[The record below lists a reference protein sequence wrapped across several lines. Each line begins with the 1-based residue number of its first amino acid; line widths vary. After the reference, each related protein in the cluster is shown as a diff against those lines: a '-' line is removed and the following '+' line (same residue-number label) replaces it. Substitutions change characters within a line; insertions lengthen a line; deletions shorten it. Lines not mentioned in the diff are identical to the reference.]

1 MVELSLKI
9 PHSMGKLRGTLY
21 RWNCVTSEDV
31 NENGELA
38 LQVRMSSVDWQ
49 RLHKAY
55 GNQLDDLVIP
65 E

>member
-1 MVELSLKI
+1 
-9 PHSMGKLRGTLY
+9 MGKLRGTLY